1 MKNAFKARI
10 DEAGNLIADSVDEQG
25 KIANLDIA
33 PGVIETMVATAIQ
46 EVPGVAAVGSPK
58 FDRAFSTTLSR
69 DDEDSGVEL
78 MAEDGEI
85 KLDIRIQ
92 IFYGYKLQEIVDGI
106 RENVNDVLY
115 SQVGVSI
122 DELNVF
128 VTNLQFEE

>member
-10 DEAGNLIADSVDEQG
+10 DEAGNLVADGVEEQG

-78 MAEDGEI
+78 MAEGGEI

>member
-10 DEAGNLIADSVDEQG
+10 DEAGNLVADSVDEQG

>member
-10 DEAGNLIADSVDEQG
+10 DEAGNLVADSVDEQG

-128 VTNLQFEE
+128 VTNLQCEE

>member
-10 DEAGNLIADSVDEQG
+10 DEAGNLVADSVDEQG

-58 FDRAFSTTLSR
+58 FDRAFSTTHSR

>member
-10 DEAGNLIADSVDEQG
+10 DEAGNLVADGVEDQG

-33 PGVIETMVATAIQ
+33 PGVIETMVSTAIQ

>member
-10 DEAGNLIADSVDEQG
+10 DEAGHLVGEGVDGQG

-33 PGVIETMVATAIQ
+33 PGVIETMVSTAVE

-58 FDRAFSTTLSR
+58 FDRAFSTTLAR
-69 DDEDSGVEL
+69 DEEDAGVEL
-78 MAEDGEI
+78 LAEDGEI
-85 KLDIRIQ
+85 KLDLRIQ

-115 SQVGVSI
+115 SQVGVAV
-122 DELNVF
+122 DEINVY

>member
-1 MKNAFKARI
+1 MMRNAFKARI
-10 DEAGNLIADSVDEQG
+10 DEAGHLVAEGPDGQA
-25 KIANLDIA
+25 IANLDIA
-33 PGVIETMVATAIQ
+33 PGVIETMVATAIE

-58 FDRAFSTTLSR
+58 FDRSFSTTLTR
-69 DDEDSGVEL
+69 DDEDAGVEL

-92 IFYGYKLQEIVDGI
+92 IYYGYKLQEIVDGI
-106 RENVNDVLY
+106 RENVNDVLI

-122 DELNVF
+122 DEINVF